1 MPKPSKVTEL
11 GCAFV
16 LGLSLSMLSQT
27 SLAAN
32 EDVLVTDPDTL
43 EAMGFERDA
52 ENVYMAPGLD
62 LGSGFE
68 SGLAP
73 AVDLEAQTSL
83 LSSSGTTGYATV
95 SPSKFSGTVD
105 RPGEE
110 WAYTTG
116 GSDALSRQGPAR
128 FADAQVDGLPHG
140 GILEFLG
147 WWWRDF
153 DPASV
158 MAIFLFEVCTS
169 PSAGTFSGLPTVT
182 TIASDTS
189 ADDPVRFRSISIPS
203 RPIDTFRCFYSV
215 RVRFDEATTSLVF
228 VKARLRFIHP

>member
-52 ENVYMAPGLD
+52 ENVYMAPGVD

-73 AVDLEAQTSL
+73 VVDLDAQTSL

-110 WAYTTG
+110 WAYTTF
-116 GSDALSRQGPAR
+116 GSSALSRQGAAR
-128 FADAQVDGLPHG
+128 FAEAQFDGLPHG
-140 GILEFLG
+140 GILEFFS

-169 PSAGTFSGLPTVT
+169 PSAGTLSGLPTFT
-182 TIASDTS
+182 TIASGTS
-189 ADDPVRFRSISIPS
+189 ADDPIRFRAISIPS